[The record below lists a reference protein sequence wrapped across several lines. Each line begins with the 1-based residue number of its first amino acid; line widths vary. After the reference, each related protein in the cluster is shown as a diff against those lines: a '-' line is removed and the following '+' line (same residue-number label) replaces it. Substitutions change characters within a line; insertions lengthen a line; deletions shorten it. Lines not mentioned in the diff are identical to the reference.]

1 MLASENF
8 ILQAP
13 SDTSALVFETLF
25 DAAKHR
31 KGVPRPVYSTFWNYN
46 PNTRSL
52 VFLMPKLK
60 GVNVRRI
67 VDVVQEEKA
76 FGLRPLTEEE
86 KRAKA
91 ALEQGN

>member
-1 MLASENF
+1 
-8 ILQAP
+8 
-13 SDTSALVFETLF
+13 
-25 DAAKHR
+25 
-31 KGVPRPVYSTFWNYN
+31 
-46 PNTRSL
+46 
-52 VFLMPKLK
+52 MPKLK

-67 VDVVQEEKA
+67 MDVVQEEKA